1 MEQTVEKSSALGWR
15 RLIPLMVLIA
25 LVMAG
30 NGLVAPIL
38 SLYALEFGVSG
49 VLVGMLITIFG
60 IGRLIANLPAG
71 ILSDRYGR
79 RLFICLGPAIIA
91 VGAVGAAL
99 STTFV
104 MLVGWRFVQGV
115 GSGIYMT
122 VSGTVLMQLARP
134 GERGRIMA
142 LYQGSLL
149 LGGGIGPGIGGF
161 LAEHFGFAAPF
172 WALFVV
178 AAAALVFALTTFVE
192 PPAAEHPAGKPK
204 MASSLGSL
212 LKLVPYLLLCVIT
225 VGVFFT
231 RTASMW
237 VLIPLVAHE
246 SFGLS
251 VDIIGAALS
260 VSALANF
267 AMLPI
272 AGPAIDRLGSRPITI
287 ASTILTGLGLAIL
300 GLTTDVAWFWAAM
313 VILGIGNS
321 FGGPSVGAAM
331 AEIVPGNLYGPAM
344 GLQRMVGDAAFVA
357 GPIVVGLLS
366 DIAFIGNTGGLIA
379 NALLMIGAGAIF
391 AIGSRPRTGTGAT

>member
-1 MEQTVEKSSALGWR
+1 M
-15 RLIPLMVLIA
+15 
-25 LVMAG
+25 
-30 NGLVAPIL
+30 
-38 SLYALEFGVSG
+38 
-49 VLVGMLITIFG
+49 
-60 IGRLIANLPAG
+60 
-71 ILSDRYGR
+71 
-79 RLFICLGPAIIA
+79 A

-122 VSGTVLMQLARP
+122 VSGAVLMQLARP

-142 LYQGSLL
+142 MYQGSLL

-172 WALFVV
+172 WALFAV
-178 AAAALVFALTTFVE
+178 AAAALALALTAFVE
-192 PPAAEHPAGKPK
+192 PPAVEHPGGKPK
-204 MASSLGSL
+204 MVSSVGSL
-212 LKLVPYLLLCVIT
+212 LRLTPYVLLLVIT

-237 VLIPLVAHE
+237 VLIPIVGHDT
-246 SFGLS
+246 FGLS

-267 AMLPI
+267 LMLPI
-272 AGPAIDRLGSRPITI
+272 VGPAIDRLGSRSITI
-287 ASTILTGLGLAIL
+287 ASTVLTGLGLAML
-300 GLTTDVAWFWAAM
+300 ALTSGVAWFWIAI
-313 VILGIGNS
+313 VILGIGNG

-331 AEIVPGNLYGPAM
+331 AEIVPNNLYGPAM
-344 GLQRMVGDAAFVA
+344 GLQRMIGDAAFVA

-366 DIAFIGNTGGLIA
+366 DIAWIGNNGSLIA

-391 AIGSRPRTGTGAT
+391 AIGSRAGKASAT